1 MTIDSKIHP
10 NPALFVNP
18 SNQISNNKNITMKRK
33 YSKMDMLRRLISVG
47 VILQLLG
54 NIGK

>member
-1 MTIDSKIHP
+1 MTIDSKTHQ
-10 NPALFVNP
+10 NPALFNNP
-18 SNQISNNKNITMKRK
+18 SNQISKNITMNRK
-33 YSKMDMLRRLISVG
+33 YFKMDMLRRLISVG

>member
-1 MTIDSKIHP
+1 MTIDSKFHQ
-10 NPALFVNP
+10 NPALSINP
-18 SNQISNNKNITMKRK
+18 SNKISKNIIMNRK